1 MTGVYYAL
9 GTVRAPSSVGV
20 RKTMAQVKHLDK
32 QLEKLITCCEDGYHG
47 YLEAAKAVDSPD
59 LRKRME
65 ENAAERM
72 QFRAELQGFNPNLHK
87 DEAEGSTA
95 GKVYRSWINFKEKL
109 RVSDDEICADCVV
122 GEKQAID
129 QYDEVLKDKDL
140 DSSLRALV
148 QRQHDKIVRHCE
160 WMKAHAV

>member
-1 MTGVYYAL
+1 
-9 GTVRAPSSVGV
+9 
-20 RKTMAQVKHLDK
+20 MAQVTHLDK

-47 YLEAAKAVDSPD
+47 YLEAAKGVETPEI
-59 LRKRME
+59 RKRLE

-72 QFRAELQGFNPNLHK
+72 QFREELKAFNPNVHK
-87 DEAEGSTA
+87 DKAEGSTA

-109 RVSDDEICADCVV
+109 RVSDEEIMADCVV

-129 QYDEVLKDKDL
+129 QYEEVLEDKEIDP
-140 DSSLRALV
+140 SLRATV

-160 WMKAHAV
+160 WLKAHAV